1 MFDGPAKSTRDNYL
15 IRWHILRQLPPGL
28 IRLITASKTKID
40 SRHLPV
46 SIEVTDQARKQ
57 TLDVLQILVVVVVL
71 GS

>member
-40 SRHLPV
+40 SRHLPI
-46 SIEVTDQARKQ
+46 SIEVTEP
-57 TLDVLQILVVVVVL
+57 
-71 GS
+71 S